1 MKDGNAYRIDTFVVV
16 YGPFDHSLRQ
26 RRDGVRIRMIADP
39 LVCRLLDPS
48 VQFDVSVSAL
58 RLFLA
63 VLVVFH
69 VHVLLDFAQVLLGFR
84 YDGLQLRWREA
95 WSVLHVRELQDIALT
110 AIWKLTASL
119 QRVVNAIANGL
130 VCFSVVLL

>member
-16 YGPFDHSLRQ
+16 YGPFDHSLWQ
-26 RRDGVRIRMIADP
+26 CGDGVRIRMIAVP
-39 LVCRLLDPS
+39 LVHRLLDPS
-48 VQFDVSVSAL
+48 VQFHVSVSAL

-110 AIWKLTASL
+110 AVWKLTASL

-130 VCFSVVLL
+130 VCFGVVLL